1 MKRKKNPSTKNPERA
16 TPRNAGIPMIKP
28 LQFSGDPIVQTTSR
42 AAFALIMLFA
52 LLLLW
57 RGHNAPG
64 GGFIAGLM
72 TVCALVLHRI
82 ATGQSALR
90 TPPALLFALGLGLS
104 FLTSVVPYLLGKPFL
119 KTAFG
124 YITTPLT
131 GEFEWASALP
141 FDIGVFLVVI
151 GAGMSLV
158 EALIDVRPNE
168 RVEGDE

>member
-1 MKRKKNPSTKNPERA
+1 MKRKPKN
-16 TPRNAGIPMIKP
+16 NAAPPVPARP
-28 LQFSGDPIVQTTSR
+28 LPFNGDPVIQTTSR

-72 TVCALVLHRI
+72 TVCALILHRI
-82 ATGQSALR
+82 ATGKSALR
-90 TPPALLFALGLGLS
+90 IDPVILIPIGLTLA
-104 FLTSVVPYLLGKPFL
+104 FMTSLVPYLLGKPFL
-119 KTAFG
+119 KTAYG

-131 GEFEWASALP
+131 GEFEWASAML
-141 FDIGVFLVVI
+141 FDIGVFLVVVGA
-151 GAGMSLV
+151 GAGMTY
-158 EALIDVRPNE
+158 ALIDVKPTE